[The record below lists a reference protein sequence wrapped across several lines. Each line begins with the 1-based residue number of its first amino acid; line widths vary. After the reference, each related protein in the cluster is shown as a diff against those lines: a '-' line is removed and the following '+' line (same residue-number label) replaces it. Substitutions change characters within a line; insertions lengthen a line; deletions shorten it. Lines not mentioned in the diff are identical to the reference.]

1 MVGES
6 RAAAADKP
14 RAIFRPEA
22 LQRYMQGRERL
33 ILPRYTAQSTAAW
46 MWTIVILLA
55 VGAFAIGVTPVPI
68 VTSATAVI
76 DTSGERAVV
85 FLAPETLSLL
95 RPGQTVRLWLRANA
109 APATHPIER
118 IEPRLVSPADAR
130 RRYQLDD
137 ASAGA
142 ITRAAAVVTVRL
154 QAPGDRD
161 AYAGS
166 VVPAAVQTGVE
177 RVVSRLSGLGRGRG
191 E

>member
-1 MVGES
+1 MVEQS
-6 RAAAADKP
+6 RAAAADTP

-33 ILPRYTAQSTAAW
+33 ILPRYVAQSTAAL
-46 MWTIVILLA
+46 MWTIVIVLA
-55 VGAFAIGVTPVPI
+55 VGVFAIGVTPVPI
-68 VTSATAVI
+68 VKSATAVI
-76 DTSGERAVV
+76 DTSGARAVV

-109 APATHPIER
+109 APATYPIES

-137 ASAGA
+137 ASASA
-142 ITRAAAVVTVRL
+142 ITRAAAVVTVDL

-177 RVVSRLSGLGRGRG
+177 RVVSRLSGLGQGRG